1 MATRT
6 IAPAQAI
13 TFEAEEVEQVAAQR
27 RRVHPLAAYFARR
40 FGLYLITLW
49 GAFTASW
56 VFFRLIPGDPI
67 SAIVGALAQKGQY
80 SSQGQNEALVEH
92 YKKEFGLDGNLLQQY
107 YHYMNRLIIHQDFG
121 PSIVSYPI
129 PATEIIMRALP
140 WTIALLGTA
149 TMLGWIVGVG
159 GGTFVGWAR
168 KTRLAGF
175 ITNLALLLSH
185 IPAYFLA
192 LFLVIFLAYRNP
204 ILPPNGA
211 YDANLTKGFNWDF
224 IVSVVKYGTLPVLAT
239 AIVGASFWL
248 ITTRALVINVLG
260 EDYLTY
266 ADAKGL
272 SSRRILNRY
281 VMRNAW
287 LPQIAALGIAMGGVI
302 NGNVLVERLFRYPG
316 VGNLLIDAIEVKDV
330 NTAQGIIALLIF
342 MVLTLNLI
350 IDFCLPL
357 FDPRVKLA
365 R

>member
-6 IAPAQAI
+6 IAPAPAI
-13 TFEAEEVEQVAAQR
+13 TFEAEEVEQIAARR

-40 FGLYLITLW
+40 FVLYLITLW

-80 SSQGQNEALVEH
+80 SNQGQNEALVAH
-92 YKKEFGLDGNLLQQY
+92 YKKEFGLDGNLFEQY
-107 YHYMNRLIIHQDFG
+107 IHYMNRLILHQDFG
-121 PSIVSYPI
+121 PSIVSYPL
-129 PATEIIMRALP
+129 PATEIILRALP

-149 TMLGWIVGVG
+149 TMLGWMFGVL

-168 KTRLAGF
+168 KSRIAGWL
-175 ITNLALLLSH
+175 TNLALLLSH
-185 IPAYFLA
+185 VPAYFLA
-192 LFLVIFLAYRNP
+192 LFLVIVFAYRNP
-204 ILPPNGA
+204 IFPPNGA
-211 YDANLTKGFNWDF
+211 YDANLDKGFNWDF

-272 SSRRILNRY
+272 SPWRILNRY

-342 MVLTLNLI
+342 LVLTINLI

>member
-1 MATRT
+1 MATQT
-6 IAPAQAI
+6 IAPAQTAI
-13 TFEAEEVEQVAAQR
+13 TFEAEEVEQIAAR

-40 FGLYLITLW
+40 FVLYLITLW

-56 VFFRLIPGDPI
+56 LFFRLIPGDPI

-80 SSQGQNEALVEH
+80 SNQGQNEELVAH
-92 YKKEFGLDGNLLQQY
+92 YKKEFGLDGSLFEQY
-107 YHYMNRLIIHQDFG
+107 IHYMNRLIIHQDFG
-121 PSIVSYPI
+121 PSIVSYPK
-129 PATEIIMRALP
+129 PASEIILRALP
-140 WTIALLGTA
+140 WTLALLGTA
-149 TMLGWIVGVG
+149 TLIGWVGGVV

-168 KTRLAGF
+168 RSKVAGGL
-175 ITNLALLLSH
+175 TNFALLLSH

-192 LFLVIFLAYRNP
+192 LFLIILLAYRYP

-211 YDANLTKGFNWDF
+211 YDASLEKGFNWDF
-224 IVSVVKYGTLPVLAT
+224 VVSTVKYGTLPVLAT

-248 ITTRALVINVLG
+248 ITTRALVVNLLG

-272 SSRRILNRY
+272 SSRRILNYY

-287 LPQIAALGIAMGGVI
+287 LPQIAALGIAMGSVI
-302 NGNVLVERLFRYPG
+302 NGNVLIERLFRYPG
-316 VGNLLIDAIEVKDV
+316 VGNLLIDAINVKDV

-342 MVLTLNLI
+342 LVLTFNLI

-357 FDPRVKLA
+357 VDPRVKLA